1 MSIRDD
7 GSQAYLSLVEK
18 PDESWFLP
26 QAPPDAEPDRQSL
39 HDRTQARAAA
49 AEARVQELLND
60 IRRLRTALRKAEAG
74 NGTSKPLP
82 TTTGRLH
89 KALEKSRRDKDT
101 IQSLRT
107 EVGGLR
113 REVRR
118 LRRDLQWSETHKET
132 IRRLSK
138 EGIRLRADLRGW
150 RDQQDAIRRQSS
162 EIYRLEV
169 ALEVSESRK
178 GALKAKLA
186 KLLAA
191 RTTLS
196 RPIAGPQL
204 RAALRRSWHQ
214 KRTITSLSEENRRLR
229 RAVRASEALK
239 TQAAKHRAARET
251 LSKALSGRTTELRV
265 ALRRSRRQKKTITSL
280 SKGMGRLR
288 KALRSSEAQNEALEA
303 KLAKL
308 RATGAVLSKA
318 LYGRK
323 SEQQKKPPSER
334 KRGQQRGAA
343 GHGRTPRP
351 ALEERTEPHDPPADE
366 RACRRCGEPYV
377 GNGSRVSTIFE
388 IDVKAHK
395 RVIDRSRWRRTCT
408 CASSPRDVSSPP
420 LPRLFPNTAY
430 GTSVWSRFLYERY
443 GCFRPLNR
451 ISAWMSDQGLPIAA
465 GTLAN
470 SVPRFLP
477 LFEPLHDAILEH
489 QNRATVRHGD
499 ETTWRVQALREK
511 DRSSRAWLWT
521 SVSADAVYFH
531 IDPSRSAEAAETLF
545 AGAAHHTVLV
555 CDRYSAYK
563 KLARIRRGVVTLAW
577 CWAHQRRDFINCAA
591 GHTQRV
597 DWCQEWIERIA
608 AIYRLNEA
616 RLAHYDPGLEHR
628 SPAFD
633 AAQGAL
639 KEAVDGLFAHAEREL
654 AELPDGAHE
663 GKPLRSL
670 VNHRGGLCV
679 FVDKPQVPLDNNAAE
694 RALRGPVI
702 GRQLSFGSDSERGAL
717 FTARMYSIVGTLKMN
732 GIDVLRWLE
741 EWLGAC
747 AANGGRPPE
756 DLSPWLPWS
765 MSEERRR
772 DLSIAPG

>member
-7 GSQAYLSLVEK
+7 GSQAYLSLVEE

-26 QAPPDAEPDRQSL
+26 EAPPHADPGRQSL
-39 HDRTQARAAA
+39 YEKKQAGAAA

-89 KALEKSRRDKDT
+89 KSLEKSRRDKDT

-113 REVRR
+113 REVRQ
-118 LRRDLQWSETHKET
+118 LRRDLRWSETHKET

-138 EGIRLRADLRGW
+138 ENIQLRADLRGL

-214 KRTITSLSEENRRLR
+214 KRTITSLSEEKRRLR

-265 ALRRSRRQKKTITSL
+265 ALRRSRRQKKTIRSL
-280 SKGMGRLR
+280 SKGIGRLR
-288 KALRSSEAQNEALEA
+288 KALRSSETRNEALEA

-351 ALEERTEPHDPPADE
+351 ALEERTEQHDPPADE

-377 GNGSRVSTIFE
+377 GNGSRVSTVFE
-388 IDVKAHK
+388 IDIKAHK

-408 CASSPRDVSSPP
+408 CASSPRDVSAPP

-430 GTSVWSRFLYERY
+430 GSTVWSRFLYERY

-477 LFEPLHDAILEH
+477 MFEPLHGAILEH

-511 DRSSRAWLWT
+511 GRSSRAWLWT

-531 IDPSRSAEAAETLF
+531 IDPSRSAEAAEKLF
-545 AGAAHHTVLV
+545 AGAAHHTVIV

-563 KLARIRRGVVTLAW
+563 KLARIRRRVVTLAW

-591 GHTQRV
+591 GHMQRV

-616 RLAHYDPGLEHR
+616 RLAHYDPGLEHQT
-628 SPAFD
+628 PAFD

-639 KEAVDGLFAHAEREL
+639 KEAVDRLFAHAEREL
-654 AELPDGAHE
+654 AALPDGAHE

-670 VNHRGGLCV
+670 VNHREGLCV
-679 FVDKPQVPLDNNAAE
+679 FVDSRRCRPITISQS
-694 RALRGPVI
+694 
-702 GRQLSFGSDSERGAL
+702 GRS
-717 FTARMYSIVGTLKMN
+717 
-732 GIDVLRWLE
+732 
-741 EWLGAC
+741 
-747 AANGGRPPE
+747 GGR
-756 DLSPWLPWS
+756 S
-765 MSEERRR
+765 
-772 DLSIAPG
+772 